1 MSELPLP
8 SHAVQFSRSYAA
20 ASPYL
25 SKTARM
31 HINGLCDV
39 IEAMIER
46 ARRQDRDPTVQYE
59 LRIAGPDDVIVFTDE
74 VEALYRANDVNIQYL
89 ADRLQNPD
97 NEVMCIATVHRVAA
111 PEVPHG

>member
-1 MSELPLP
+1 MNELPLP
-8 SHAVQFSRSYAA
+8 SLAVAFSRAYAA

-25 SKTARM
+25 NKTARE

-46 ARRQDRDPTVQYE
+46 ARRQDTNPDVRYE
-59 LRIAGPDDVIVFTDE
+59 LRIAGPDDVIVFADE

-89 ADRLQNPD
+89 SDREKHPD

-111 PEVPHG
+111 PEVKP